1 MKKVR
6 LHYLDVA
13 KGILMTCLL
22 FHHCANIMG
31 EVKIQAELI
40 EHVSAWNIIFLVFFM
55 QAFFTITGYC
65 TNFDK
70 EFKTYFITNIK
81 TLVVPAIFFTFI
93 QKAIGGFEDFYG
105 LQTIFKYIFDNISV
119 WFLWALFYSKIIYWY
134 VRKMPYKGL
143 IMLSLL
149 CIGGLMKIHI
159 GSTPCFI
166 ENTFLCAFFLW
177 IGEKLKQVPT
187 VKCYTIV
194 SLIFFITLSVLLTMD
209 MNMPIV
215 TAGISIETHLDILLY
230 VWLSTTGTMAIL
242 LVSKFINKN
251 DFLELIGRH
260 TLVIYGFQAVVLRTV
275 LKGVSATHLFAFD
288 TKAGVLLLY
297 IIVSI
302 GCLLLCLGISLL
314 LNNWYVTRLLIGKNK

>member
-105 LQTIFKYIFDNISV
+105 L
-119 WFLWALFYSKIIYWY
+119 
-134 VRKMPYKGL
+134 
-143 IMLSLL
+143 
-149 CIGGLMKIHI
+149 
-159 GSTPCFI
+159 
-166 ENTFLCAFFLW
+166 
-177 IGEKLKQVPT
+177 
-187 VKCYTIV
+187 
-194 SLIFFITLSVLLTMD
+194 
-209 MNMPIV
+209 
-215 TAGISIETHLDILLY
+215 
-230 VWLSTTGTMAIL
+230 
-242 LVSKFINKN
+242 
-251 DFLELIGRH
+251 
-260 TLVIYGFQAVVLRTV
+260 
-275 LKGVSATHLFAFD
+275 
-288 TKAGVLLLY
+288 
-297 IIVSI
+297 
-302 GCLLLCLGISLL
+302 
-314 LNNWYVTRLLIGKNK
+314 